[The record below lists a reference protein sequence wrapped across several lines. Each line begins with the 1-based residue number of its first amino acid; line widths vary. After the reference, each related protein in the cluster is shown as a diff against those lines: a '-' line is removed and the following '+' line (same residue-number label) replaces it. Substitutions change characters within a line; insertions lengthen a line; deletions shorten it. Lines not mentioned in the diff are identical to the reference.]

1 MYDLI
6 IVVGYTA
13 LAIILAVIFAAA
25 IVDPDD
31 WPK

>member
-6 IVVGYTA
+6 LIVGYTA
-13 LAIILAVIFAAA
+13 LAIIPAVILAAA
-25 IVDPDD
+25 IVNPDD

>member
-6 IVVGYTA
+6 LIVGYTA
-13 LAIILAVIFAAA
+13 LAIILAVILAAA

-31 WPK
+31 LPK

>member
-1 MYDLI
+1 MYDLTLI
-6 IVVGYTA
+6 VGYTA
-13 LAIILAVIFAAA
+13 LAILAVILAAA